1 MGLALKNFKYG
12 GKVEKILGKKI
23 NKRRYKGRK
32 ISFLFLVVCI
42 ILFALIIINISD
54 LFSSILTN
62 EKSLFYKDKIEIP
75 SYSVY
80 AVSIK
85 HFELETDAEN
95 FAHTIIE
102 KGGMGVVYE
111 SGEYYCIGSIYP
123 TLLEAQEVRDN
134 LIILGYSPRILNIK
148 VQEIAIDYK
157 GDEKESTI
165 HALNI
170 FRESFLEL
178 YNMNVDLDK
187 GNIERVNVNG
197 IVATQCL
204 KVKDIQNKFLN
215 SNNSLSENIKTEIG
229 QGLNHLYESLEEIL
243 LTDKTDLEFT
253 SLIKQN
259 MFDIIL
265 TIKNITDAINI
276 E

>member
-1 MGLALKNFKYG
+1 MLDVDTIYD
-12 GKVEKILGKKI
+12 VDKKFG
-23 NKRRYKGRK
+23 KRRYKGRK
-32 ISFLFLVVCI
+32 KLVFLFYFICV
-42 ILFALIIINISD
+42 ILFCLIIINLSD

-170 FRESFLEL
+170 FRECFLEL

-265 TIKNITDAINI
+265 TIKNITDVINI